1 MSLVADLP
9 TSAPPPEDTPSLP
22 FSMRMFAE
30 EASSPWTASGF
41 RSIAT
46 ALEQGSSWNEAVK
59 SAGGRLP
66 EFLRGVFAIAER
78 TGSIE
83 QVIGEYFAGSRR
95 TRRAKRQVLVAL
107 LYPAFLA
114 LLGLMLLMGV
124 LLFVVPPFRE
134 MFNDFGVE
142 LPAVTKLMLVLSHL
156 VIVGWPWILG
166 SIVFTLAA
174 LVAMLL
180 FTKLPVGAPL
190 VRVLQS
196 IPIVGTASQL
206 AGASEFC
213 ILLAMLV
220 KARIPLPDALRLT
233 AAGLQ
238 DANLRQGAR
247 RLADHVER
255 GESPAYAASILPH
268 FRPRLVQLLR
278 HTEHERTFGEILRS
292 HGELFGIQAEAQSG
306 IAIVWM
312 QPFLL
317 VFVGILG
324 GVVVIGLFMPL
335 IKLLNELS

>member
-1 MSLVADLP
+1 MSLVAD
-9 TSAPPPEDTPSLP
+9 APAAAPSPGDGPALP
-22 FSMRMFAE
+22 FSMQMFAE
-30 EASSPWTASGF
+30 EASSPWTASAF
-41 RSIAT
+41 RTIAT
-46 ALEQGSSWNEAVK
+46 RLDQGASWTEAVQ
-59 SAGGRLP
+59 SAGRQLP
-66 EFLRGVFAIAER
+66 QFLRGVFAVAER
-78 TGSIE
+78 SGSIE
-83 QVIGEYFAGSRR
+83 QVIGEYFAGTRR

-107 LYPAFLA
+107 LYPAFL
-114 LLGLMLLMGV
+114 LLACLVLLTGV
-124 LLFVVPPFRE
+124 FLFVVPPFRE

-142 LPAVTKLMLVLSHL
+142 LPWMTKLMISMSM
-156 VIVGWPWILG
+156 IVTKGWPWLVVG
-166 SIVFTLAA
+166 LVFMFAT

-180 FTKLPVGAPL
+180 FTKLPLAAPL
-190 VRVLQS
+190 VRVMQA

-213 ILLAMLV
+213 TLLGMLV

-233 AAGLQ
+233 AGGLQ
-238 DANLRQGAR
+238 DANLRQGCH

-278 HTEHERTFGEILRS
+278 HTEHERSFGEILRS

-324 GVVVIGLFMPL
+324 GFVVICLFMPL